1 MVKNKKDKSP
11 DTEERILNAANR
23 VFEKKGYEGA
33 RMQEIADE
41 AGINKALLHYYFRSK
56 DKLFDR
62 IFKEA
67 FSQFWPSIQ
76 RETQKEVV
84 DIRDLITTLV
94 NGYMDILEDKP
105 FLAAFVVGEINR
117 SPDRIKELLLSSGLE
132 PEKVIKIVQ
141 TAIDKGE
148 IVKMDPREL
157 IINVVGLSIFP
168 FIARPLIRNMFW
180 ESNEEYGHFLK
191 NRRKTVYEFI
201 CRSVFVSKTFT

>member
-1 MVKNKKDKSP
+1 MVKEKKDKSP

-62 IFKEA
+62 IFEEA
-67 FSQFWPSIQ
+67 FSQFWPFI
-76 RETQKEVV
+76 QKESQKKVV
-84 DIRDLITTLV
+84 NIRDLIAKLV
-94 NGYMDILEDKP
+94 NGYMDILEEKP

-117 SPDRIKELLLSSGLE
+117 SPGRIKELLLSSGLE

-168 FIARPLIRNMFW
+168 FIARPLISNMFW
-180 ESNEEYGHFLK
+180 NSKEDYDLFLK

-201 CRSVFVSKTFT
+201 CRSVFVDNC